1 MNRNHLYTLLQ
12 LLFIGIH
19 HKIKFHFCSC
29 YNEAVT
35 LIKLGFFPA
44 TPKQLEVAFQF
55 QLLDLL
61 EALLLE
67 CQVAIK
73 DFTNALEC
81 QTNCPL
87 LVCITKLGQ
96 RSVMIIHI

>member
-1 MNRNHLYTLLQ
+1 MNLICASVHSSAT
-12 LLFIGIH
+12 FAIGIH
-19 HKIKFHFCSC
+19 RKVKFQFCAC
-29 YNEAVT
+29 YNDTST

-44 TPKQLEVAFQF
+44 TPKRPEVAFQF

-81 QTNCPL
+81 LTKCPL
-87 LVCITKLGQ
+87 LVGDLY
-96 RSVMIIHI
+96 SYL